1 MKVSTKSALTGITAA
16 LVTALPLS
24 AFADKLSWFD
34 DAPFA
39 GVGSV
44 GVPEVRLR
52 DPKEYKSFG
61 LDLYRPQSIATEERY
76 PLDSGEPALGFDT
89 VRLYGEVESSRT
101 QSLPAPENHV
111 ASSAPL
117 EDSSLNRVNAFGVK
131 WQHRMDAVNS
141 FAVSAEYG
149 EGVAV
154 YPTKLDTLDTR
165 AAFTWTSQFSGA
177 IKPSLT
183 SSVYLGDET
192 AREEIYRHLGR
203 KYYGFAVGGSLTL
216 FQTHTPYVSFK
227 MQKSLYDP
235 AEDTLLVSPRSDDRS
250 LLSAGWKWQVQR
262 DLSLQAEASYGLGN
276 TANPELYNPERS
288 RIFFGT
294 RYGFK

>member
-1 MKVSTKSALTGITAA
+1 MKVSTKSTLTGITAA
-16 LVTALPLS
+16 LVAALPLS
-24 AFADKLSWFD
+24 APASKLSWFD

-61 LDLYRPQSIATEERY
+61 LDLYRPRSIAAEEGY
-76 PLDSGEPALGFDT
+76 PLDSGESSLGSDT
-89 VRLYGEVESSRT
+89 VRLYGQVESSRT
-101 QSLPAPENHV
+101 PSLSVPESRV
-111 ASSAPL
+111 SRPVPF
-117 EDSSLNRVNAFGVK
+117 EDPSLNRVNVFGVK
-131 WQHRMDAVNS
+131 WQHRMDAINS

-165 AAFTWTSQFSGA
+165 AAFTWTSQFSGG
-177 IKPSLT
+177 IKPNLT
-183 SSVYLGDET
+183 SSVFLGDET

-216 FQTHTPYVSFK
+216 FQAHTPYVSFK
-227 MQKSLYDP
+227 MQKSLYES

-262 DLSLQAEASYGLGN
+262 SLSLQAEASYGLGN